1 MIFLDLHKV
10 YDTLDRLWCLEIL
23 EGYGV
28 GPQDR
33 IVLRAYWVKMKMV
46 ARAGVYDGDAFK
58 GAWGVTQSDPLSPTI
73 FIVVVDA
80 VVIHWVKM
88 ALDEEEKK
96 GNEGRHQAALLYAND
111 GMVALSNP
119 RWR

>member
-1 MIFLDLHKV
+1 
-10 YDTLDRLWCLEIL
+10 
-23 EGYGV
+23 
-28 GPQDR
+28 
-33 IVLRAYWVKMKMV
+33 MV
-46 ARAGVYDGDAFK
+46 ARSGGYYEEVFK
-58 GAWGVTQSDPLSPTI
+58 GARDVTQGEPLSPTI
-73 FIVVVDA
+73 FNVVVDA